1 MSGETN
7 MKIAIC
13 DDHFTEIK
21 EYEELFQ
28 KIAKEHKLHLDII
41 YYESGQQMLLDF
53 ETNIKQ
59 FADIIFLD
67 IHMPGFSGI
76 ETALEL
82 RKYAYSG
89 EIIFLTFSKNH
100 MLDAFDV
107 EALHYIIKKETPSHK
122 IETIFL
128 RAIKKAL
135 DKKQKNILFT
145 AGGEYRNIAINSI
158 RYFDI
163 YKKIVTV
170 HYNDDQ
176 TFEFYCPSLEKVEKQ
191 LEGLGFFRIHR
202 GYLVSLSK
210 ITHCSYDTVLLD
222 NEEKLP
228 IGRKYY
234 PLLKEALK
242 NTKETSAVI

>member
-1 MSGETN
+1 

-21 EYEELFQ
+21 KYEEIFH

-41 YYESGQQMLLDF
+41 HYESGQQMLFDF
-53 ETNIKQ
+53 ETNQQK
-59 FADIIFLD
+59 FADIIILD

-82 RKYAYSG
+82 RKYRYSG
-89 EIIFLTFSKNH
+89 EIIFLTVSKKH
-100 MLDAFDV
+100 MLEAFDV
-107 EALHYIIKKETPSHK
+107 EALHYIIKNETSVHK
-122 IETIFL
+122 VETIFL
-128 RAIKKAL
+128 RAIKKASE
-135 DKKQKNILFT
+135 KKQENILFT

-158 RYFDI
+158 HYFDI

-170 HYNDDQ
+170 HYADLQ

-191 LEGLGFFRIHR
+191 LDGLGFIRIHR

-210 ITHCSYDTVLLD
+210 IIHCSYDMILL
-222 NEEKLP
+222 NNQETLP
-228 IGRKYY
+228 VGRKYH
-234 PLLKEALK
+234 PLLKEVLK
-242 NTKETSAVI
+242 NTKETFAVV

>member
-1 MSGETN
+1 

-13 DDHFTEIK
+13 DDHLTDIR
-21 EYEELFQ
+21 EYEEIFQ
-28 KIAKEHKLHLDII
+28 KVAKEHKLHFDII

-53 ETNIKQ
+53 EMNQKQ

-76 ETALEL
+76 EAALEL
-82 RKYAYSG
+82 RQYEYSG
-89 EIIFLTFSKNH
+89 EIIFLTISKSH
-100 MLDAFDV
+100 MLEAFDV
-107 EALHYIIKKETPSHK
+107 EALHYIVKNETPTHK
-122 IETIFL
+122 VETIFL
-128 RAIKKAL
+128 RAIKKASE
-135 DKKQKNILFT
+135 KKRENILFT
-145 AGGEYRNIAINSI
+145 AGGEYRNVAINSI

-163 YKKIVTV
+163 YKKIITV
-170 HYNDDQ
+170 HYADNNDNQ

-191 LEGLGFFRIHR
+191 LEGLGFIRIHR

-210 ITHCSYDTVLLD
+210 IIHCSYDMVLMD
-222 NEEKLP
+222 NQEELP

-234 PLLKEALK
+234 PLLKEALR

>member
-1 MSGETN
+1 

-13 DDHFTEIK
+13 DDKFTEIK
-21 EYEELFQ
+21 KYEEFFR
-28 KIAKEHKLHLDII
+28 KIAKEHKLLFDII
-41 YYESGQQMLLDF
+41 YYESGQQMLFDF
-53 ETNIKQ
+53 ESNLKQ

-76 ETALEL
+76 EAALEL
-82 RKYAYSG
+82 RQYAYSG
-89 EIIFLTFSKNH
+89 EIIFLTASKNH

-107 EALHYIIKKETPSHK
+107 EALHYIIKNETPYHK
-122 IETIFL
+122 VEEIFL
-128 RAIKKAL
+128 RAVKKASE
-135 DKKQKNILFT
+135 KKQKNILFT
-145 AGGEYRNIAINSI
+145 AGGEYRNIATNSI

-170 HYNDDQ
+170 HYDDQQ

-191 LEGLGFFRIHR
+191 LDGLGFIRIHR
-202 GYLVSLSK
+202 GYLVSLSR
-210 ITHCSYDTVLLD
+210 IILCSHDMVQLD
-222 NEEKLP
+222 NQEKLP

-242 NTKETSAVI
+242 NTKETSAVV